1 MPVEALVGGTKFGK
15 KLAKT
20 HVGFGE
26 HSGHVCQIGGA
37 QVMQGKARE
46 QWMQLCEQ
54 AAVEQ
59 DAEKLLALVKEINRM
74 LEEKDRRLQL
84 ARSSSTE

>member
-1 MPVEALVGGTKFGK
+1 
-15 KLAKT
+15 
-20 HVGFGE
+20 
-26 HSGHVCQIGGA
+26 
-37 QVMQGKARE
+37 MQGNVKE

-74 LEEKDRRLQL
+74 LDEKDRRLKRAE
-84 ARSSSTE
+84 ARRNE

>member
-1 MPVEALVGGTKFGK
+1 
-15 KLAKT
+15 
-20 HVGFGE
+20 
-26 HSGHVCQIGGA
+26 
-37 QVMQGKARE
+37 MQGKARE
-46 QWMQLCEQ
+46 QWMRLCEQ

-84 ARSSSTE
+84 AEAVRRSK

>member
-1 MPVEALVGGTKFGK
+1 
-15 KLAKT
+15 
-20 HVGFGE
+20 
-26 HSGHVCQIGGA
+26 
-37 QVMQGKARE
+37 MQGKARE

>member
-1 MPVEALVGGTKFGK
+1 M
-15 KLAKT
+15 LARSE
-20 HVGFGE
+20 VRN
-26 HSGHVCQIGGA
+26 
-37 QVMQGKARE
+37 VMQGKVRE

-74 LEEKDRRLQL
+74 LDEKDRRLQL
-84 ARSSSTE
+84 AEAVRRSK

>member
-1 MPVEALVGGTKFGK
+1 
-15 KLAKT
+15 
-20 HVGFGE
+20 
-26 HSGHVCQIGGA
+26 
-37 QVMQGKARE
+37 MQGKARE

-74 LEEKDRRLQL
+74 LDEKEQRLHEA
-84 ARSSSTE
+84 ARSE